1 MVGGMNKAKSITF
14 RCSEAQYRRLEQHLS
29 QSSQTRTSVIREAL
43 ESFLDFA
50 EANSHLNL
58 FELVEAANTIGTKV
72 KFEDEA

>member
-1 MVGGMNKAKSITF
+1 MHKAKSITF

-29 QSSQTRTSVIREAL
+29 QSAQTRTSVIREAL

-50 EANSHLNL
+50 EANSQLNL
-58 FELVEAANTIGTKV
+58 FELVEAANTIGAKV